1 MLADIR
7 YAIRGFY
14 RSPGFAFAAVLSL
27 ALGIGANTA
36 IFSLVNA
43 ILLRTLPVREADRLV
58 IFTLKTSTPARF
70 GGSNISQAIY
80 GQIRDK
86 NTALEAFAAITGSY
100 VALSDGE
107 GSERVDGSAVSV
119 NFFQTLGLN
128 ATIGRVPTPE
138 DGDQVCVISYPLW
151 LRRFQG
157 DTSVIGRKILIDG
170 KPLTVMG
177 VTPQKFLSIYQGY
190 QTDVSYPLALAGPR
204 AGVQTFGRLKPGVSL
219 TQAQAGLDALYH
231 QIQTRPADAA
241 KLADTRVVLQQGSHG
256 FSQLRSQYGTPLV
269 MLMAIV
275 GLVLLIACANI
286 ANLLMARTSRRAKE
300 IAVRLA
306 LGAGRGRLVRQIVVE
321 TMVLT
326 TFGAALGMVLAYW
339 TDRALAVLAP
349 PQPGGSALIVDVS
362 PEWRVFLFTL
372 GVAIAVS
379 LLSASGPAIR
389 STRPDLAPALKGE
402 VGVRAPGRLSPTNAL
417 VVTQVAVSLVLLIGA
432 GLFLR
437 SLHNLRLIDPGFNP
451 EHLIVLTIDA
461 QRSGYPPAKRQRLF
475 DEIVE
480 RARALPG
487 MVSISPGVISP
498 LSGDFMMG
506 GIRVAGYVPQPNESN
521 EIAFTFVGP
530 DYIKTLGTPLVAGRV
545 FTDQDDAANK
555 FAIVNEKTAAHYW
568 PSENPIGKHVKIGI
582 GGVDGDCEIVG
593 VVKNE
598 KTDSLREAPLG
609 IVYLPFRLSF
619 LPFMALHVRTAGSA
633 APAISALM
641 REVRSLDRNVLVRDA
656 TTMAA
661 QIDRSIALDRLMA
674 SLTALFGLLAVVL
687 AAVGLYGVMA
697 FTVAA
702 RTREIGI
709 RMALGADRARVLG
722 QVLRESAVLTMMG
735 ITLGLLGALW
745 ASRAVG
751 SFLYGLSA
759 TDPWTYAVLAIVLG
773 GIALSAAWIPARRA
787 ADVDPMVALRYE

>member
-58 IFTLKTSTPARF
+58 IFTLKTPTPARF

-151 LRRFQG
+151 LRRFHG

-204 AGVQTFGRLKPGVSL
+204 AGVQTFGRLKSGVSL

-530 DYIKTLGTPLVAGRV
+530 DYFKTLGTPLVAGRV

-656 TTMAA
+656 T
-661 QIDRSIALDRLMA
+661 
-674 SLTALFGLLAVVL
+674 
-687 AAVGLYGVMA
+687 
-697 FTVAA
+697 
-702 RTREIGI
+702 
-709 RMALGADRARVLG
+709 
-722 QVLRESAVLTMMG
+722 
-735 ITLGLLGALW
+735 
-745 ASRAVG
+745 
-751 SFLYGLSA
+751 
-759 TDPWTYAVLAIVLG
+759 
-773 GIALSAAWIPARRA
+773 
-787 ADVDPMVALRYE
+787 

>member
-1 MLADIR
+1 MLADIH
-7 YAIRGFY
+7 YAIRSFY
-14 RSPGFAFAAVLSL
+14 RTPGFAIVAVLSL

-43 ILLRTLPVREADRLV
+43 ILLRTLPVRDADRLV
-58 IFTLKTSTPARF
+58 IFTLKTPTPARF
-70 GGSNISQAIY
+70 GGTNISQAIY

-86 NTALEAFAAITGSY
+86 NSALEGFAAITGSF

-107 GSERVDGSAVSV
+107 GSERIDGSAVSV
-119 NFFQTLGLN
+119 NFFETLGLN
-128 ATIGRVPTPE
+128 AMIGRVPKAE
-138 DGDQVCVISYPLW
+138 DGDQVCVISYALW
-151 LRRFQG
+151 LRRFHG

-170 KPLTVMG
+170 KPLTVIG
-177 VTPQKFLSIYQGY
+177 VTPRKFLSIYQGY
-190 QTDVSYPLALAGPR
+190 QTDVSYPLAMAGSR
-204 AGVQTFGRLKPGVSL
+204 LGVQTFGRLKSGVGL
-219 TQAQAGLDALYH
+219 AQAQAELDALYH
-231 QIQTRPADAA
+231 QIQTRPDAA

-256 FSQLRSQYGTPLV
+256 FSQLRSQYGTPLM

-339 TDRALAVLAP
+339 TDRVLAALAP
-349 PQPGGSALIVDVS
+349 PQPGGSALIVDVN
-362 PEWRVFLFTL
+362 PDWRVFLFTM

-379 LLSASGPAIR
+379 LLSASGPAIQ

-402 VGVRAPGRLSPTNAL
+402 AGVRAPGRLSLTNAL

-437 SLHNLRLIDPGFNP
+437 SLHNLRLIDPPAFNP
-451 EHLIVLTIDA
+451 EQLIVLTIDA
-461 QRSGYPPAKRQRLF
+461 QRSGYPPAKRQRVF
-475 DEIVE
+475 EDIVQ
-480 RARALPG
+480 RARGLPG
-487 MVSISPGVISP
+487 VVSSSPGVISP
-498 LSGDFMMG
+498 LSGDFMIG
-506 GIRVAGYVPQPNESN
+506 GIRVPGYIPQANESD

-530 DYIKTLGTPLVAGRV
+530 DYFKTLGTPLVAGRV

-555 FAIVNEKTAAHYW
+555 FAIVNERTAAHYW
-568 PSENPIGKHVKIGI
+568 PSENAIGKHVKIGI

-593 VVKNE
+593 VVKDE
-598 KTDSLREAPLG
+598 KTESLRENPQT

-619 LPFMALHVRTAGSA
+619 LPFMAMHVRTAGST
-633 APAISALM
+633 APAISALT
-641 REVRSLDRNVLVRDA
+641 REVRSLDRNVLVRDV

-722 QVLRESAVLTMMG
+722 QVLRESAVLTIMG
-735 ITLGLLGALW
+735 IALGVPGALW
-745 ASRAVG
+745 ASHAVG

-787 ADVDPMVALRYE
+787 ANVDPMVALRYE

>member
-7 YAIRGFY
+7 YAVRGFY
-14 RSPGFAFAAVLSL
+14 RSPGFAIVAVLSL

-36 IFSLVNA
+36 IFSLINA
-43 ILLRTLPVREADRLV
+43 ILLRTLPVRDADRLV
-58 IFTLKTSTPARF
+58 VFTLKTPGPF
-70 GGSNISQAIY
+70 DGNNISQAIY

-86 NTALEAFAAITGSY
+86 NSSLEGFAAITGSF

-107 GSERVDGSAVSV
+107 GLERVDGSAVSV

-128 ATIGRVPTPE
+128 AMIGRVPTAE

-151 LRRFQG
+151 LRRFHG
-157 DTSVIGRKILIDG
+157 DTSVIGRKILIEG
-170 KPLTVMG
+170 KPLTVIG
-177 VTPQKFLSIYQGY
+177 VTPRKFLSIKQGF
-190 QTDVSYPLALAGPR
+190 QTDVSYPLAMAGSR
-204 AGVQTFGRLKPGVSL
+204 LGVQTFGRLKSGVSL
-219 TQAQAGLDALYH
+219 AQAQAELDALYH

-256 FSQLRSQYGTPLV
+256 FSNLRREYGTPLM

-286 ANLLMARTSRRAKE
+286 ANLLMARTSGRAKE

-306 LGAGRGRLVRQIVVE
+306 LGAGRGRLVRQMVVE

-326 TFGAALGMVLAYW
+326 TFGAAVGMVLAYW
-339 TDRALAVLAP
+339 TDRALAALAP
-349 PQPGGSALIVDVS
+349 PWPGGSALIVDVN

-372 GVAIAVS
+372 GVSIAVS
-379 LLSASGPAIR
+379 LLSASGPAIQ

-402 VGVRAPGRLSPTNAL
+402 AGVRAPGRLSLTNAL

-461 QRSGYPPAKRQRLF
+461 QRSGYPPAKRQRVF
-475 DEIVE
+475 EDIVE
-480 RARALPG
+480 RARGLPG
-487 MVSISPGVISP
+487 VISSSPGVISP
-498 LSGDFMMG
+498 LSGGFMIG
-506 GIRVAGYVPQPNESN
+506 GIRVPGYILQASESD
-521 EIAFTFVGP
+521 EIAFTFVGA
-530 DYIKTLGTPLVAGRV
+530 DYFKTLGTPLVAGRV

-555 FAIVNEKTAAHYW
+555 VAIVNEKTAAHYW
-568 PSENPIGKHVKIGI
+568 PSESAIGKHVKIGI
-582 GGVDGDCEIVG
+582 GSVDGDCEIVG
-593 VVKNE
+593 VVKDE
-598 KTDSLREAPLG
+598 KTGSLRENPQT

-619 LPFMALHVRTAGSA
+619 VPFMALHVRAAGSTG
-633 APAISALM
+633 PAISALM
-641 REVRSLDRNVLVRDA
+641 RDVRLLDRNVLVRDV

-661 QIDRSIALDRLMA
+661 QVDRSIALDRLMA
-674 SLTALFGLLAVVL
+674 SLTGVFGLLAVVL

-722 QVLRESAVLTMMG
+722 QVLRESAVLTIMG
-735 ITLGLLGALW
+735 IALGVPAALW

-759 TDPWTYAVLAIVLG
+759 TDPWTYGVLAIVLV
-773 GIALSAAWIPARRA
+773 GIALSAAWIPARLA